1 MNTSSTPARRRPRL
15 SRGLKIAIAL
25 LVLLVVLA
33 TCVAVGQSGRFSGRP
48 AGGTTSSPPPPRAS
62 LSSTAS
68 SSPENSGPPATPWQ
82 RVSWHDGVHRN
93 LIVSI
98 HYPPKPD
105 VAIARK
111 DPVRVGIAV
120 IAALDSTDPNSWK
133 PGVNPLRGY
142 MSPALAKQYTPAK
155 SKGNGEDPGT
165 TTGGN
170 LPKGA
175 TAAYEFYCH
184 VTSHAA
190 DTVVSACGYH
200 VRTRSS
206 AGRTIRDDDSVD
218 QRITAQHGKD
228 GWRVARIESASSG
241 GD

>member
-15 SRGLKIAIAL
+15 SRGLKVAIVL
-25 LVLLVVLA
+25 LVLLIVLA

-48 AGGTTSSPPPPRAS
+48 AGGTTSSPPPRAS
-62 LSSTAS
+62 LSSSAS
-68 SSPENSGPPATPWQ
+68 SSPEDSGPPATPWQ
-82 RVSWHDGVHRN
+82 RVSWHDGVRRN
-93 LIVSI
+93 LIVAL

-105 VAIARK
+105 VTTARK

-120 IAALDSTDPNSWK
+120 IAALDSTDPTSWK

-142 MSPALAKQYTPAK
+142 MSHALAKQYTPAK
-155 SKGNGEDPGT
+155 RKGDGEDPGT
-165 TTGGN
+165 TSGGN

-184 VTSHAA
+184 VVSHAT
-190 DTVVSACGYH
+190 DTVAVVCGYH
-200 VRTRSS
+200 VTTRSS
-206 AGRTIRDDDSVD
+206 TGATVRDDDSVD
-218 QRITAQHGKD
+218 QRVTARHGGD
-228 GWRVARIESASSG
+228 GWRVARIQSASSG